1 MVQKLKKLVFF
12 GYFSGYAV
20 LAHKNALRDVQKSPR
35 RVPKPSPRVP
45 GPPWGDQKWTQNG
58 PNGNSTVWRETSWG
72 PRRPNRRP
80 SHLQRPSGRHFVTPW
95 APFGGAFRH
104 QNVLGNPK
112 KK

>member
-45 GPPWGDQKWTQNG
+45 GPPWGDQKGSQNG
-58 PNGNSTVWRETSWG
+58 SSGNKGVWREPSWG
-72 PRRPNRRP
+72 PRAP
-80 SHLQRPSGRHFVTPW
+80 QETPQTPPEDVW
-95 APFGGAFRH
+95 E
-104 QNVLGNPK
+104 
-112 KK
+112 